1 MRRTRLLLLFPALL
15 SGCAAVLPVPT
26 SMPVPPVSDSCRVR
40 SVALSA
46 RGKILP
52 AVPLMLQT
60 EHDRFHFSGALLGDW
75 GRLLES
81 FSLAKASLGGERAW
95 FSGSHLSPG
104 QLSSLAI
111 AVQSPRSLAPV
122 LPRDW
127 TLVSGDSVVTLLFCG
142 KPSSVWTRHPADSL
156 WDGRASDSSWDIRS
170 ASAGEETQPLV
181 AEDSLGR

>member
-1 MRRTRLLLLFPALL
+1 
-15 SGCAAVLPVPT
+15 
-26 SMPVPPVSDSCRVR
+26 MPVPPVSDSCRVR

-60 EHDRFHFSGALLGDW
+60 EHDQSHFSGALLGDW

-81 FSLAKASLGGERAW
+81 FSLAKADFGGERAW

-104 QLSSLAI
+104 ELSTLAI
-111 AVQSPRSLAPV
+111 AVQSPLALGPV
-122 LPRDW
+122 LPRGW
-127 TLVSGDSVVTLLFCG
+127 TLASEDSVVTLLFRG
-142 KPSSVWTRHPADSL
+142 KPSSVWTRHPEDSL

-170 ASAGEETQPLV
+170 VSAGEETPPLAV
-181 AEDSLGR
+181 EDSLGR